1 MSGLGFSKELG
12 LTYMNEIYAALVGA
26 SVSALLMVLAN
37 RSSRR
42 QGDIREIFSR
52 LNSLEREVTRLEANK
67 PRNWRGH

>member
-1 MSGLGFSKELG
+1 
-12 LTYMNEIYAALVGA
+12 MNEIYAALVGA

-52 LNSLEREVTRLEANK
+52 VNNLEREVTRLEANK

>member
-1 MSGLGFSKELG
+1 
-12 LTYMNEIYAALVGA
+12 MNEIYAALVGA

-37 RSSRR
+37 SSSRR

-52 LNSLEREVTRLEANK
+52 LNNLEREVTRLEANK

>member
-1 MSGLGFSKELG
+1 
-12 LTYMNEIYAALVGA
+12 MNENYAALVGA

-52 LNSLEREVTRLEANK
+52 LNNLEREVTRLEANK

>member
-1 MSGLGFSKELG
+1 MNGLGFRGKLG

-26 SVSALLMVLAN
+26 SVSAFLMVLAN

-52 LNSLEREVTRLEANK
+52 LNNLEREVTRLEANR
-67 PRNWRGH
+67 PRNWRGQ